1 MDPHDDSELRRVL
14 KNHAE
19 YFKAPADMRSRV
31 LGGIRQSGDGPMPR
45 HASLGQQLRSWLAL
59 PLTRMSVAFAAGACV
74 AVLTMTLLY
83 RPATDNAALLAL
95 VSDHSRAQL
104 TSSTIEVTSRSEHT
118 VKPWLSAKL
127 GYSPNVVDLAD
138 AGFPL
143 AGGRRGFVG
152 SVPVAVMV
160 YSYGEHEIDLYALR
174 GDVAAQVGDRLPAH
188 DGYNLRSWQEGGLRY
203 VAISDVAAGRLDEF
217 VKLARERQA
226 HPAD

>member
-1 MDPHDDSELRRVL
+1 MDPHDDPELRRVL
-14 KNHAE
+14 KNHTE
-19 YFKAPADMRSRV
+19 YFKAPADVRSRV
-31 LGGIRQSGDGPMPR
+31 LATVRQTSDE
-45 HASLGQQLRSWLAL
+45 HAPWHTSLGEQLRAWFAL
-59 PLTRMSVAFAAGACV
+59 PLTRMSAAFAAGVCA
-74 AVLTMTLLY
+74 AVLTMTLFY
-83 RPATDNAALLAL
+83 RPATDDAALLAL

-104 TSSTIEVTSRSEHT
+104 TGSTIEVASRSEHT

-160 YSYGEHEIDLYALR
+160 YAYGEHEIDLYALR
-174 GDVAAQVGDRLPAH
+174 GDVAAQLGGRLLAK
-188 DGYNLRSWQEGGLRY
+188 DGYNLRSWQDGGLRY
-203 VAISDVAAGRLDEF
+203 IAISDVAAGRLDEF
-217 VKLARERQA
+217 TKLAQERQA

>member
-1 MDPHDDSELRRVL
+1 MDPHEDPELRRVL
-14 KNHAE
+14 KNHVE
-19 YFKAPADMRSRV
+19 YFKAPADVRSRV
-31 LGGIRQSGDGPMPR
+31 LASIRQTGDVHAPR
-45 HASLGQQLRSWLAL
+45 HGGFGEQLRSWLVL
-59 PLTRMSVAFAAGACV
+59 PMTRMGAAFAAGACV

-83 RPATDNAALLAL
+83 RPATDDAVLLAL

-104 TSSTIEVTSRSEHT
+104 TGSTIEVTSRSEHT

-174 GDVAAQVGDRLPAH
+174 GDVAAQLGGRLLAQ
-188 DGYNLRSWQEGGLRY
+188 DGYNVRSWQEGGLRY
-203 VAISDVAAGRLDEF
+203 IAISDVAAARLDEF
-217 VKLARERQA
+217 TKLAQQRQA